1 MGKNLE
7 IIQSFFI
14 TSARYNFTA
23 GEKRVLTQLINLMQ
37 PLLQGKVLKGRI
49 MQDLFNDYTIE
60 MPISNFLED
69 KNSKNHTQ
77 IWQAFDQLNEKV
89 IYHSDSVYLNK
100 KIRLVE
106 SPAHLRNGV
115 IRFRLAEELVKM
127 FLDFSK
133 GYSKYELETSLQLKS
148 IYSMRLYELISNQPA
163 PLTYKIQTL
172 KEMWGAD
179 LPAYKLT
186 HNFIKR
192 VIEPAKKELYEKAN
206 WSFEYSPIK
215 EGKKF
220 TKITF
225 IPVNVERDINT
236 PQELILVNAFLGN
249 ILGYIKNTCEATE
262 KQCKSHK
269 KNIERFALYFKG
281 EALGKI
287 ESIWQ
292 NAIIAQEENGEDP
305 YRYLFGTIKKLV
317 NEFNPKK

>member
-37 PLLQGKVLKGRI
+37 PLLQGKILQGRV
-49 MQDLFNDYTIE
+49 MQDLFHDYTFE
-60 MPISNFLED
+60 MPISLFLED

-77 IWQAFDQLNEKV
+77 IWQAFDNLNEKV

-100 KIRLVE
+100 KIRLIE
-106 SPAHLRNGV
+106 SPAHLRNGF
-115 IRFRLAEELVKM
+115 IRFRLAEELVNM

-163 PLTYKIQTL
+163 PITYKIQTL

-206 WSFEYSPIK
+206 WSFEFECIK

-225 IPVNVERDINT
+225 IPVHITKEIDT
-236 PQELILVNAFLGN
+236 PRELVGRNAILGE
-249 ILGYIKNTCEATE
+249 ILGYIKNTCGATE
-262 KQCKSHK
+262 KQLKSHK
-269 KNIERFALYFKG
+269 TNLELFVTYLRGDAIDQIKNIWK
-281 EALGKI
+281 
-287 ESIWQ
+287 
-292 NAIIAQEENGEDP
+292 NARIAEEQGEDP
-305 YRYLFGTIKKLV
+305 HKYLFGTIKKIV
-317 NEFNPKK
+317 KKYNPS